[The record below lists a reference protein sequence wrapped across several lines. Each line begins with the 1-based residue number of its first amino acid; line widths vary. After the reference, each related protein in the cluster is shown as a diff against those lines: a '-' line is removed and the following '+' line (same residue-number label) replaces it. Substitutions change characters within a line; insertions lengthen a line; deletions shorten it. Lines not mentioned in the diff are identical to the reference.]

1 MSTIAIDASA
11 HRRLAH
17 LKKEWGA
24 DSLNDVV
31 HRLLDNAQPVP
42 KSMFGSSPDLPTLTR
57 ELRNKI
63 WEE

>member
-1 MSTIAIDASA
+1 MSTIAVDDSA

-24 DSLNDVV
+24 ESLNEVV
-31 HRLLDNAQPVP
+31 HRLLDSAQPVP
-42 KSMFGSSPDLPTLTR
+42 KSMFGSSPELPTFTR
-57 ELRNKI
+57 ELRTKI